1 MLRRAGGFS
10 DFKDYMLRL
19 FKHYIPV
26 STLILLLVEAIMLM
40 ASTYLVEWLPW
51 QMLGVPG
58 MQALVVPVWPK
69 ALFVTLVMLSV
80 MAASG
85 LYHSEFRN
93 GMSEIGVRLALAF
106 AVGGLALVLLVYWLG
121 SMRFGVRE
129 MSWSLAIAMLLLL
142 FVRLLF
148 FRWTRLGVFKPRILV
163 LGTGSRAVKVDEVS
177 QARFGGG
184 VEVVGYLSS
193 NMTPHAVAASRILPE
208 DESLLTAVEKHGVN
222 EVVIA
227 IRDRRGGNMPIHELL
242 KCRMQ
247 GIKVT
252 ELSSF
257 FERECGQIKLDSLNA
272 SWMVFNDG
280 FNQSGARDAVKR
292 IFDVVAS
299 AVLVLLTLPV
309 MLLAWLLIKLEDGGP
324 AFYSQERVGENDQI
338 FTIYK
343 FRSMRIDSEK
353 DGRPRWASANDDR
366 ITRVGRV
373 IRKIRVDELPQVFN
387 VLRGDMSFVGP
398 RPERPYFVQKLE
410 AEIPYY
416 GVRHC
421 MKPGITGWAQ
431 VQYDYGS
438 SVDDAVEKLQYD
450 LYYVKNHSLFLDV
463 LILFQTVQVV
473 LLGKGAR

>member
-1 MLRRAGGFS
+1 ML
-10 DFKDYMLRL
+10 
-19 FKHYIPV
+19 V
-26 STLILLLVEAIMLM
+26 
-40 ASTYLVEWLPW
+40 ASTYLVNVLPW
-51 QMLGVPG
+51 QQFGVIG
-58 MQALVVPVWPK
+58 MQSLMPPVWPK
-69 ALFVTLVMLSV
+69 ALFVALVMLSV

-93 GMSEIGVRLALAF
+93 GMSEIGIRLLLAF
-106 AVGGLALVLLVYWLG
+106 SIGGVALVLLVYWLA
-121 SMRFGVRE
+121 SMLFGARE
-129 MSWSLAIAMLLLL
+129 MLWSLATAFTLVL
-142 FVRLLF
+142 FIRLLF
-148 FRWTRLGVFKPRILV
+148 FRWTKLGVFKPRILV

-177 QARFGGG
+177 QQRFGGG
-184 VEVVGYLSS
+184 VEVVGYMSS
-193 NMTPHAVAASRILPE
+193 NLSPHAVAASRILPE
-208 DESLLTAVEKHGVN
+208 EDSLLEAIQKHGVN
-222 EVVIA
+222 EIVIA
-227 IRDRRGGNMPIHELL
+227 VRDRRGGNLPIHELL
-242 KCRMQ
+242 KCRMRGVQ
-247 GIKVT
+247 VT

-280 FNQSGARDAVKR
+280 FNQSGARDAIKR
-292 IFDVVAS
+292 LFDICVS
-299 AVLVLLTLPV
+299 LTLVLLTSPIV
-309 MLLAWLLIKLEDGGP
+309 LLTWLLIKLEDGGP
-324 AFYSQERVGENDQI
+324 ALYSQERVGENDQV

-343 FRSMRIDSEK
+343 FRSMCIDSEK
-353 DGRPRWASANDDR
+353 DGKPRWAAANDSR
-366 ITRVGRV
+366 ITRVGNI
-373 IRKIRVDELPQVFN
+373 IRKIRVDELPQIFN

-398 RPERPYFVQKLE
+398 RPERPFFVQKLE

-438 SVDDAVEKLQYD
+438 SVDDAIEKLQYD

>member
-1 MLRRAGGFS
+1 MLRIFN
-10 DFKDYMLRL
+10 
-19 FKHYIPV
+19 HYVPV
-26 STLILLLVEAIMLM
+26 STIVLLLVEALTLVVSI
-40 ASTYLVEWLPW
+40 YLVNFLPW
-51 QMLGVPG
+51 QQLGVVG
-58 MQALVVPVWPK
+58 MQSLLPPVWPK
-69 ALFVTLVMLSV
+69 ALFVALVMLSV

-85 LYHSEFRN
+85 LYHAEFRN
-93 GMSEIGVRLALAF
+93 GISEIGIRLLLAF
-106 AVGGLALVLLVYWLG
+106 SVGGVALVLLVYWLA
-121 SMRFGVRE
+121 SMLFGARE
-129 MSWSLAIAMLLLL
+129 MLWSLATAFVLLL
-142 FVRLLF
+142 FIRLLF
-148 FRWTRLGVFKPRILV
+148 FRWTKLGVFKPRILV

-177 QARFGGG
+177 QSRFGGG
-184 VEVVGYLSS
+184 VEVVGYMSSSLS
-193 NMTPHAVAASRILPE
+193 PHAVAASRILPE
-208 DESLLTAVEKHGVN
+208 EGSLLDAVQKHGVN
-222 EVVIA
+222 EIVIA
-227 IRDRRGGNMPIHELL
+227 VRDRRGGNLPIHELL
-242 KCRMQ
+242 KCRMRGVQ
-247 GIKVT
+247 VT

-280 FNQSGARDAVKR
+280 FNQSGARDAIKR
-292 IFDVVAS
+292 LFDIGVS
-299 AVLVLLTLPV
+299 LMLVLLTSPI

-324 AFYSQERVGENDQI
+324 ALYSQERVGENDQV

-343 FRSMRIDSEK
+343 FRSMGIDSEK
-353 DGRPRWASANDDR
+353 DGKPRWAAANDSR
-366 ITRVGRV
+366 ITRVGKV

-398 RPERPYFVQKLE
+398 RPERPFFVQKLE

-438 SVDDAVEKLQYD
+438 SVDDAIEKLQYD
-450 LYYVKNHSLFLDV
+450 LYYVKNHSLFLDI